1 LTVDHTQGFISGV
14 ENFYKED
21 VMLSLIC
28 FDADQSKM
36 KSRRPKEEQMILGK
50 TVVDILKLTLQQETK
65 WIETLDKADD
75 DIVFAMAHVPLTTTS
90 VLDKYIDQYKDD
102 FILFKDVMEM
112 PVALYVPKQK
122 LDQHLSV
129 FMGAFES
136 FSNWLEILGETYR
149 VEILSDVKG
158 IYSKN
163 DVEEVSKIV
172 QRKINKRWMD
182 EGVTLVNS
190 ESVYIDI
197 DAQIGM
203 DTTIYPNSFVKGT
216 SVIGEGCVIGPNA
229 RIESSTI
236 HDDAQIVDSTVL
248 ESSVGSFTKVGPYA
262 YIRPGS
268 TVGENVK
275 IGDFVEVKNST
286 VGDGTKIS
294 HLAYVGDADLGQ
306 EVNIGCGVVFVNY
319 NGKDKNRSTVKDGAF
334 VGCNVNLVS
343 PVVVE
348 SSAYIAAGTTVTKNV
363 PSGALAV
370 GRARQE
376 NKDGWVER
384 KQLIKKK

>member
-1 LTVDHTQGFISGV
+1 
-14 ENFYKED
+14 
-21 VMLSLIC
+21 
-28 FDADQSKM
+28 
-36 KSRRPKEEQMILGK
+36 
-50 TVVDILKLTLQQETK
+50 
-65 WIETLDKADD
+65 
-75 DIVFAMAHVPLTTTS
+75 MAHVPLTTTS